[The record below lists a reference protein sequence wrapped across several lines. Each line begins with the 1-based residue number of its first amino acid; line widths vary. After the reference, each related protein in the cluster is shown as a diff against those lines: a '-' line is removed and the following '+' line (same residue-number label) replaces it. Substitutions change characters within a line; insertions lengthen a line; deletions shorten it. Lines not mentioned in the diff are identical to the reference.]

1 MSLSLTAEQKNL
13 SDIFDTKQQYVIPSY
28 QRPYSWEYD
37 ECYQLYNDLIEAYK
51 TKQDYFIG
59 NLVIAKSN
67 ENKAKLEVIDGQQRL
82 TTLILVFKVLSVL
95 KPDLDVLKDFLV
107 KRDSITKKELPKI
120 SSEVFEVE
128 DAKDLEKVL
137 TYTKEHFEE
146 RIKDFKDKK
155 GNFLVKDFPNRFERN
170 ALFFYNWFTYY
181 IEKNT
186 DILDLIRFLLENT
199 YLLPIELSG
208 NTFEEASDKAIKI
221 FETLNNRGKS
231 LDDADIFK
239 GKLYDK
245 AKKNKDE
252 KSFIEQW
259 KELRDR
265 CEFLNIKIDD
275 LFRFYSHIIRGRENK
290 TSAEINIRDFFIK
303 MDYSPFATK
312 NYNEILEELSK
323 VMSVLEFI
331 NREKVKKTEL
341 AKWLQLIE
349 IYTNQYPKMA
359 LVVYLFNYEYED
371 NKKLIEFLIKLVR
384 FTYYI
389 GSTSTIKFRIFNI
402 IRDISIKKDI
412 DDFIEK
418 DISVEFFYYL
428 GLLKNGYALL
438 GFYLTQDVALSSY
451 NIDKLVNY
459 KDEKFL
465 QNWKKEQIEEVA
477 NRLGN
482 FVILDIDKKNLTID
496 KKVEHYKNSN
506 IKDIK
511 ELSNKLVNFTYDKFQ
526 ERDRNIREILVKFF
540 KGENL

>member
-13 SDIFDTKQQYVIPSY
+13 SEIFDTKQQYIIPSY

-37 ECYQLYNDLIEAYK
+37 ECYQLYSDLIEAFK

-59 NLVIAKSN
+59 NLVIAKSS
-67 ENKAKLEVIDGQQRL
+67 ENKTRLEVIDGQQRL
-82 TTLILVFKVLSVL
+82 TTLILVFQVLSIL
-95 KPDLDVLKDFLV
+95 RPDLDILKDFLV
-107 KRDSITKKELPKI
+107 KRDSITKKEMPKI
-120 SSEVFEVE
+120 YSEVFEVE
-128 DAKDLEKVL
+128 DKEYLQEVL
-137 TYTKEHFEE
+137 TYTKEIFEE
-146 RIKDFKDKK
+146 KNIYFKDKK
-155 GNFLVKDFPNRFERN
+155 GNFLVKNFPNRFERN
-170 ALFFYNWFTYY
+170 ALFFYNWFVYY
-181 IEKNT
+181 IQKNN

-208 NTFEEASDKAIKI
+208 NTFEEASNKAIKI

-303 MDYSPFATK
+303 MEYSPFETK
-312 NYNEILEELSK
+312 NYNEVLEELSK

-359 LVVYLFNYEYED
+359 LVVYLFNYNFED
-371 NKKLIEFLIKLVR
+371 KENLIKFLIKLVR
-384 FTYYI
+384 FTYYT
-389 GSTSTIKFRIFNI
+389 GSTSTIKFKIFNI
-402 IRDISIKKDI
+402 IRDISIKKEI
-412 DDFIEK
+412 GDFIEK
-418 DISVEFFYYL
+418 DITIDYFDYL

-438 GFYLTQDVALSSY
+438 GFYLTQELALSSY

-459 KDEKFL
+459 KDGNFL
-465 QNWKKEQIEEVA
+465 QDWTREQIEEVS

-482 FVILDIDKKNLTID
+482 FVILDIDKKSLTID
-496 KKVEHYKNSN
+496 KKIDYYKNSN
-506 IKDIK
+506 IEDIR
-511 ELSNKLVNFTYDKFQ
+511 ELSNKLQNFTYDKFQ
-526 ERDRNIREILVKFF
+526 ERDRNIREVLVKFF
-540 KGENL
+540 KGEYL

>member
-1 MSLSLTAEQKNL
+1 MDKIENFRLELLEFLKN
-13 SDIFDTKQQYVIPSY
+13 
-28 QRPYSWEYD
+28 R
-37 ECYQLYNDLIEAYK
+37 YK
-51 TKQDYFIG
+51 LKKGGIQSEISNLDFYF
-59 NLVIAKSN
+59 SN
-67 ENKAKLEVIDGQQRL
+67 EL
-82 TTLILVFKVLSVL
+82 T
-95 KPDLDVLKDFLV
+95 
-107 KRDSITKKELPKI
+107 E
-120 SSEVFEVE
+120 
-128 DAKDLEKVL
+128 
-137 TYTKEHFEE
+137 
-146 RIKDFKDKK
+146 FKDKK
-155 GNFLVKDFPNRFERN
+155 GNFLIKNFQNRFERN

-265 CEFLNIKIDD
+265 CELLNIKIDD

>member
-13 SDIFDTKQQYVIPSY
+13 SEIFDTKQQYIIPSY

-37 ECYQLYNDLIEAYK
+37 ECYQLYSDLIEAFK

-59 NLVIAKSN
+59 NLVIAKSS
-67 ENKAKLEVIDGQQRL
+67 ENKTRLEVIDGQQRL
-82 TTLILVFKVLSVL
+82 TTLILVFQVLSIL
-95 KPDLDVLKDFLV
+95 RPDLDILKDFLV
-107 KRDSITKKELPKI
+107 KRDSITKKEMPKI
-120 SSEVFEVE
+120 YSEVFEVE
-128 DAKDLEKVL
+128 DKEYLQKVL
-137 TYTKEHFEE
+137 TYTKENFEE
-146 RIKDFKDKK
+146 KNIYFKDKK
-155 GNFLVKDFPNRFERN
+155 GNYLVKNFPNRFERN
-170 ALFFYNWFTYY
+170 ALLFYNWFVYY
-181 IEKNT
+181 IEKNN

-303 MDYSPFATK
+303 MEYSPFETK
-312 NYNEILEELSK
+312 NYNEVLEELSK

-359 LVVYLFNYEYED
+359 LVVYLFNYNFED
-371 NKKLIEFLIKLVR
+371 SENLIRFLIKLVR
-384 FTYYI
+384 FTYYT
-389 GSTSTIKFRIFNI
+389 GSTSTIKFKIFNI
-402 IRDISIKKDI
+402 IRDISIKKEI
-412 DDFIEK
+412 GDFIEK
-418 DISVEFFYYL
+418 DITIDYFDYL

-438 GFYLTQDVALSSY
+438 GFYLTQELALSSY

-459 KDEKFL
+459 KDGNFL
-465 QNWKKEQIEEVA
+465 QDWTREQIEEVS

-482 FVILDIDKKNLTID
+482 FVILDIDKKSLTID
-496 KKVEHYKNSN
+496 KKIDYYKNSN
-506 IKDIK
+506 IEDIK
-511 ELSNKLVNFTYDKFQ
+511 ELSNKLQNFTYDKFQ
-526 ERDRNIREILVKFF
+526 ERDRNIRELLVKFF
-540 KGENL
+540 KGEKP